1 MERRSDEEIGLF
13 VRDEQTRRFHFN
25 ARALHALGI
34 NPMQA
39 QQCGYLLKELPDAAG
54 FMNSPTATHITQPP
68 R

>member
-1 MERRSDEEIGLF
+1 MERKSDEEISLF
-13 VRDEQTRRFHFN
+13 VRDERTGRFHFN

-39 QQCGYLLKELPDAAG
+39 QQCGYLFKVPPDA
-54 FMNSPTATHITQPP
+54 PDTARHIAQTP